1 MAAINPGREAHVF
14 LNMRAKLLSSAG
26 TCPQQGSYAAL
37 YGEPRLGIEPLGV
50 MFAFRHDHEGVHVM
64 SLVPKH
70 RAEQGLAE
78 SAPTPVHPRGNRL
91 EPAQSAQAIEA
102 KIGQQPL
109 LAIEYTPP
117 VAQAAV
123 AQ

>member
-1 MAAINPGREAHVF
+1 MT
-14 LNMRAKLLSSAG
+14 LL
-26 TCPQQGSYAAL
+26 PEY
-37 YGEPRLGIEPLGV
+37 
-50 MFAFRHDHEGVHVM
+50 
-64 SLVPKH
+64 

-78 SAPTPVHPRGNRL
+78 SAPTPVRPRGNRL
-91 EPAQSAQAIEA
+91 KTAQTVQAIEA
-102 KIGQQPL
+102 KIGQQAL